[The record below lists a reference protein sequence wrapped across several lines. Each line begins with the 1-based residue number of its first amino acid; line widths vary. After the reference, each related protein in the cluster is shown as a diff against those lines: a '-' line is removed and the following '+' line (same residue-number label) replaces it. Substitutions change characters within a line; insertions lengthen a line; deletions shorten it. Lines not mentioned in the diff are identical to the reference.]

1 MNIEK
6 LDIILCIAFQCE
18 ADLYPVSIMFGD
30 AKEFVS
36 LSKSEIMNISSWS
49 ECSSIKLE
57 NVITDRRWRRRSI
70 SDRRSI
76 DR

>member
-18 ADLYPVSIMFGD
+18 SDLYPVSIMFGEIR
-30 AKEFVS
+30 EFAY
-36 LSKSEIMNISSWS
+36 LSKSEIMNLSSWN
-49 ECSSIKLE
+49 ECSSIKIE
-57 NVITDRRWRRRSI
+57 NILPDRRWRKRSTI
-70 SDRRSI
+70 DRRYL